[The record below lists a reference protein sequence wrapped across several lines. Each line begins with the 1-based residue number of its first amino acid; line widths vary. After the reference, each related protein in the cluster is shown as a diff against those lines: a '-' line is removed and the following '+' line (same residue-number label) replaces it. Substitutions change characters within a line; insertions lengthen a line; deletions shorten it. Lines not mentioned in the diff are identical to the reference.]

1 MPSVLVPIADGSE
14 EMEMI
19 TIVDV
24 LRRADIDVTIASL
37 SGDPITASRG
47 TRIIPDA
54 ALADVLDDTFD
65 LIVLPGGLPGA
76 DHLDN
81 DERVHA
87 LLKRNVAEGR
97 HVGAICAAPKVLAHA
112 GLLEG
117 KRATS
122 YPGFLNDAAPGV
134 SSTGEAVEWDGNVV
148 TSRGP
153 GTAMDF
159 ALTLIEVLRDA
170 AARESV
176 ETALVRT

>member
-1 MPSVLVPIADGSE
+1 MPRVLVPIADGSE
-14 EMEMI
+14 EMELI

-24 LRRADIDVTIASL
+24 LRRGEVEVTIASL
-37 SGDPITASRG
+37 TGEAITASRG

-54 ALADVLDDTFD
+54 ALGDVLDEDFD
-65 LIVLPGGLPGA
+65 LVVLPGGLPGA
-76 DHLDN
+76 DNLDN
-81 DERVHA
+81 DERVHT

-97 HVGAICAAPKVLAHA
+97 LVGAICAAPRVLAHA

-122 YPGFLNDAAPGV
+122 YPGFLDNVAPGV
-134 SSTGEAVEWDGNVV
+134 SSTGAAVEWDGNVI

-159 ALTLIEVLRDA
+159 ALTLVEVLRDA
-170 AARESV
+170 SVRESV
-176 ETALVRT
+176 ETKLVRS

>member
-1 MPSVLVPIADGSE
+1 MPTVLVPVADGSE
-14 EMEMI
+14 EMELI

-24 LRRADIDVTIASL
+24 LRRAEIDVTIASL
-37 SGDPITASRG
+37 SGEAITASRG

-54 ALADVLDDTFD
+54 ALADVLDDNFD
-65 LIVLPGGLPGA
+65 LVVLPGGLPGA
-76 DHLDN
+76 DNLDN
-81 DERVHA
+81 DPRIHV

-97 HVGAICAAPKVLAHA
+97 LVGAICAAPRVLAHA
-112 GLLEG
+112 GLLDG

-122 YPGFLNDAAPGV
+122 YPGFLDDIAPEV

-170 AARESV
+170 SVRETIESG
-176 ETALVRT
+176 LVRT

>member
-1 MPSVLVPIADGSE
+1 MPSVLVPVADGSE
-14 EMEMI
+14 EMELI

-37 SGDPITASRG
+37 TGEPITASRG

-54 ALADVLDDTFD
+54 GLDNVLNDDFD
-65 LIVLPGGLPGA
+65 LVVLPGGLPGA
-76 DHLDN
+76 DNLDN
-81 DERVHA
+81 DERVHT

-97 HVGAICAAPKVLAHA
+97 YVGAICAAPRVLAHA
-112 GLLEG
+112 GLLHG

-122 YPGFLNDAAPGV
+122 YPGFLDNIAPEV
-134 SSTGEAVEWDGNVV
+134 TSTGEAVEWDGNVV

-159 ALTLIEVLRDA
+159 ALTLIEVLKDA
-170 AARESV
+170 SVRETIESG
-176 ETALVRT
+176 LVRS

>member
-1 MPSVLVPIADGSE
+1 MPRVLVPIADGSE

-24 LRRADIDVTIASL
+24 LRRGEIEVTIASL
-37 SGDPITASRG
+37 TGGPITASRG
-47 TRIIPDA
+47 TRIIPDV
-54 ALADVLDDTFD
+54 ALDDVLDEDFD
-65 LIVLPGGLPGA
+65 LVVLPGGLPGA

-117 KRATS
+117 KRATC
-122 YPGFLNDAAPGV
+122 YPGFLDNAGPGV
-134 SSTGEAVEWDGNVV
+134 SSTGAAVEWDGNVI

-159 ALTLIEVLRDA
+159 ALTLIEALRDA
-170 AARESV
+170 ETRQRV
-176 ETALVRT
+176 ETGLVRS